1 MLEPGQCA
9 AGAGSGQPSAED
21 FGLDIFG
28 VGDAATTGIGLSG
41 KLAKLALSDEEV
53 GMYCLSLP
61 TIGERQKWL
70 KTLLCVPT
78 LVWNSTLSQLCCC
91 RCTCCIKP
99 DT

>member
-41 KLAKLALSDEEV
+41 KLAKLALIFV
-53 GMYCLSLP
+53 ILSLEAWRP
-61 TIGERQKWL
+61 FAMLANWP
-70 KTLLCVPT
+70 KTSLRLAS
-78 LVWNSTLSQLCCC
+78 LVSAC
-91 RCTCCIKP
+91 
-99 DT
+99 